1 MTPPKKKRAWM
12 KNFAD
17 IESIKSRVLIYPTD
31 TVYGIGCNAEK
42 DVLVNHIFEIKERS
56 TKKPMSVIAPGKE
69 WILRH
74 CMVSKETIDKYLPGK
89 YTLLVTKKD
98 KNFLKAATA
107 GMSTIGV
114 RIPAHRFSKLVE
126 KAGMPFVT
134 TSANPSGWGAPKALS
149 EIPISLKNAVDIV
162 IDDGELDG
170 TPSTL
175 VDCTGKKDVVVKR
188 V

>member
-17 IESIKSRVLIYPTD
+17 LEAIKSSVIIYPTD

-42 DVLVNHIFEIKERS
+42 DVLVNRIFEIKGRG

-69 WILRH
+69 WILKH
-74 CMVSKETIDKYLPGK
+74 CIVSQETVDKYLPGK
-89 YTLLVTKKD
+89 YTLLVKKKD
-98 KNFLKAATA
+98 KEFLSAATA
-107 GMSTIGV
+107 GMQTIGV
-114 RIPAHRFSKLVE
+114 RIPAHRFSRLVE
-126 KAGMPFVT
+126 KAKVPFVT

-149 EIPISLKNAVDIV
+149 EMPVSLKDAVDIV
-162 IDDGELDG
+162 IDGGELDG

-175 VDCTGKKDVVVKR
+175 VDCTGEKDVVIKR